1 MQIKIENLSFQQG
14 DFTLNCDHLS
24 IPDGKMVA
32 LLGPS
37 GSGKSTLL
45 RLLAGFHPLQQGQ
58 IFLGEEDISHLP
70 PYKRDLGFLF
80 QDLALFPHLS
90 AGENIR
96 FGLKMKQ
103 YKRKQQDEILDEM
116 LELIGLEGFEERRCQ
131 ELSGGERQRVALARA
146 LAPKPKCLLLDEP
159 LSALDAAVRKR
170 LGREIRRIQQ
180 QRALTT
186 LLVTH
191 DQQEALNLADWIVLI
206 KDGRIIESGSPQ
218 DLYNQPVY
226 EWTASFLGDG
236 MILNIEKQDDKQL
249 LTALGNFPKQKD
261 TRVKKILIRPEWIS
275 IEKKG
280 IPGKVLRCDFGHGAY
295 EVELEIKG
303 IKLHLQSSDYF
314 SSGEELAVN
323 WNRFHTLG

>member
-1 MQIKIENLSFQQG
+1 VQIKIKDLHFQQG
-14 DFTLNCDHLS
+14 DFSLNCDELQ
-24 IPDGKMVA
+24 IPHGKMVA

-45 RLLAGFHPLQQGQ
+45 RLLAGFHSLQQGR
-58 IFLGEEDISHLP
+58 IFLGEKEISHLP

-80 QDLALFPHLS
+80 QDLALFPHMS

-103 YKRKQQDEILDEM
+103 YSPKQQDKVLAEM
-116 LELIGLEGFEERRCQ
+116 LEMVDLEGFESRRCQ

-146 LAPKPKCLLLDEP
+146 LAPQPECLLLDEP

-180 QRALTT
+180 QRNLTT

-206 KDGRIIESGSPQ
+206 KEGRIIESGTPQ
-218 DLYNQPVY
+218 DLYNHPRD
-226 EWTASFLGDG
+226 EWTASFLGEGIVLEVVSQD
-236 MILNIEKQDDKQL
+236 EKHIT
-249 LTALGNFPKQKD
+249 TALGTFPWHEDRLVQ
-261 TRVKKILIRPEWIS
+261 KILIRPEWLCIK
-275 IEKKG
+275 ENG
-280 IPGKVLRCDFGHGAY
+280 IAGKVLRCDFGHGAY
-295 EVELEIKG
+295 EVEIEVKG
-303 IKLHLQSSDYF
+303 MVLHIRSTEYF
-314 SSGEELAVN
+314 NPGEELGLS
-323 WNRFHTLG
+323 WNRFHPLM